1 MARFRDQSDELRTV
15 LQDFAPQGEAVDAIA
30 RLVASAVIGGRTLFT
45 CGNGGSAADA
55 IHLAE
60 EMVGR
65 YRGDRRPL
73 AAVCLNTD
81 VGALTCIANDYGYGQ
96 VFARQLQALGRPSD
110 VLIVFSTSGGSPN
123 ILNVLATAQAGGL
136 MTIAIL
142 GKDGGC
148 RPHTRRPR
156 AGRAQRQQRPH
167 PGSTRSHPAQH
178 LRRGG
183 GALQRGLNPR
193 HGSNQLDCLG
203 DTSTTLPLSRQ
214 SRGGVEVWSNGQTGW
229 NYALTLYYGR
239 SSSIGTR
246 ENTRD
251 GSHSGDRETC
261 RRGP

>member
-142 GKDGGC
+142 GKDGGAA
-148 RPHTRRPR
+148 RTRADHALVVPSASSARIQEVHGLILHTICEEVEERCS
-156 AGRAQRQQRPH
+156 AG
-167 PGSTRSHPAQH
+167 
-178 LRRGG
+178 
-183 GALQRGLNPR
+183 
-193 HGSNQLDCLG
+193 
-203 DTSTTLPLSRQ
+203 
-214 SRGGVEVWSNGQTGW
+214 
-229 NYALTLYYGR
+229 
-239 SSSIGTR
+239 
-246 ENTRD
+246 
-251 GSHSGDRETC
+251 
-261 RRGP
+261 